1 MRNLS
6 AAAAFVLVLALPGDA
21 AAHRLD
27 EYLQAAR
34 IALDRDAIT
43 LEVDLT
49 PGAGVAQTVIAI
61 IDRDND
67 GTISPAEAEAYARTA
82 LSDLVFELDGRTVA
96 MTLTHAE
103 VPAVAEM
110 LAGTGTIQL
119 RAVAAGRY
127 PDGHR
132 ILQFSNNHQPD
143 ISVYMVNAL
152 MPESEGV
159 AVLAQTRDPRQR
171 SARLEYQIGSRWH
184 SQLGWFFLGSAGLC
198 ALVGLRTGRLGRPL
212 SRTAS

>member
-6 AAAAFVLVLALPGDA
+6 AATAFVLTLALPGDA

-49 PGAGVAQTVIAI
+49 PGAGVAQAVIAI
-61 IDRDND
+61 IDRDNN

-82 LSDLVFELDGRTVA
+82 LSDLVFEFDGRSVA

-103 VPAVAEM
+103 VPAIAEM

-119 RAVAAGRY
+119 RALAAGRY

-152 MPESEGV
+152 MPKSDRV
-159 AVLAQTRDPRQR
+159 AVLAQIRDPRQR
-171 SARLEYQIGSRWH
+171 SARLEYHIGPRWH
-184 SQLGWFFLGSAGLC
+184 SQLGWLVLGSAGLC
-198 ALVGLRTGRLGRPL
+198 GLVGLRTGRRGRPMRRAV
-212 SRTAS
+212 S